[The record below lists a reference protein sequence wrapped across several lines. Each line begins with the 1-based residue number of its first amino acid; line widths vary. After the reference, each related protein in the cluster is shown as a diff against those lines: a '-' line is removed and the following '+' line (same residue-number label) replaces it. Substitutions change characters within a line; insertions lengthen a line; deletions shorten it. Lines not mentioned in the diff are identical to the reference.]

1 MTDLYLGLTGLLAGV
16 FGSRPRYFPQAGA
29 DREIQSIFREAPIEV
44 TAADGQI
51 LRIDAPTWRVARNLA
66 PELRRGDMITVPDG
80 RSYRVTV
87 VHSTGSPS
95 ADAFLVAELHLITG
109 G

>member
-1 MTDLYLGLTGLLAGV
+1 MTRLYLGLTGLLAGV
-16 FGSRPRYFPQAGA
+16 FGSRVRFFPQSGG
-29 DREIQSIFREAPIEV
+29 DREIQSIFREDPIEV

-51 LRIDAPTWRVARNLA
+51 LRIDAPSWRVARNLA
-66 PELRRGDMITVPDG
+66 PELRRGDTITVPDG

-87 VHSTGSPS
+87 VHNSGSPS
-95 ADAFLVAELHLITG
+95 ADAFFVVELHLATG